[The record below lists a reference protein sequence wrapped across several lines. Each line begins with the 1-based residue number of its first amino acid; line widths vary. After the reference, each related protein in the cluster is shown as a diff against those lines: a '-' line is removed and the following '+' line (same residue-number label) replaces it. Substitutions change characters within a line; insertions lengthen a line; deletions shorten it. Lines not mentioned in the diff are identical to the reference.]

1 MKENVLLS
9 FISGADRKGPKDSDE
24 TEMGPFYKCVKY
36 LINNDQNIKIYLF
49 YNKDTLNIFKT
60 SDECFKSIIIENI
73 KTINK
78 DFNDKDIIFSCDE
91 NCDYDS
97 NHFCK
102 DFVKKVFMQI
112 KQNENIYFN
121 CMSGSPD
128 MKLPFYYIATYNKNV
143 TMLVN
148 DNSNIDINEKSREL
162 GINYEQIIYEYKHK
176 YEEIK
181 ELERGSFFK
190 KIIYRFKYNNINKN
204 FKQDVRNYIVSIN
217 PDNFNDDNNKK
228 LFVKNKS
235 GFKNIVTNEKKRTSE
250 FNLYEVKDDEFQ
262 NKISRYLDTGS
273 YDEAKQFISEY
284 NSTHNKTIS
293 SKTLDTFY
301 ECLFQFK
308 TLDDKRLNSYI
319 KFLVYYNT
327 KRYYDA
333 IMELENAINYEWF
346 DNEKNVDKK
355 PINADKKPI
364 LDLTDEINKP
374 NKTNKTNKPIDSKN
388 DQFRNKFTT
397 LCNKQ
402 KLFNSSSKNNN
413 ILFDNVDYLLEHVYG
428 DEKSYHRFVIEYSL
442 LINSNPEKKEEIIK
456 EYSHYKEEMEIEP
469 DLIKRMKD
477 KYFKDCNKDQYYKS
491 AIKIISGGI
500 LQLTN
505 FKKYRN
511 DIVHDSKIIKARD
524 GKIDQID
531 YVINNY
537 FAFPKKLPSGFLKL
551 EDYHEKIK
559 RDINDIYEF
568 NNDRKKVKFNVLVS
582 IFGEN
587 DPYKNFDGSTLC
599 AFRENYNDVSDV
611 YYIVTKNYVDFIKN
625 NKEEIIK
632 SFTIIKNDVNVH
644 FISYSKLVN
653 SNDYNEFLKDID
665 KEYTPNFT
673 ELSINNMY
681 KAIKKLADEIL
692 KNENNKIGFV
702 TSSGMPELRVP
713 FHVYSDLNN
722 RTTCLKVEPSNSNGN
737 IEKIIQTEFNVKPKP
752 KENNNKSAKNSK
764 LNDSIQEQSTY
775 DPIIVDELL
784 KNAKLRAEKA
794 NYNNLFSIIY
804 KNELI
809 EYMYPHLYQSSKNV
823 SEWSQLIKVPNGN
836 ASSENYMINQIAFL
850 NILNQKNKI
859 YDYFRICMNSF
870 QYVIRILVEELA
882 NKTKKTKLIIE
893 DRRNNFSLNYNAN
906 EFDKK
911 NQNQIDSYSFRIKG
925 FKVNSSNRTDF
936 SLTKSCSN
944 LPATAY
950 LTDKYLFNNEGNR
963 INFDEWIC
971 LYRAWT
977 IRSYLEHQEN
987 NPKEKTIEN
996 WLDLNNNE
1004 TISEVLD
1011 SNPNAKNIV
1020 NGAQALIEKIIKEIG
1035 SNNGD
1040 KIEEYITSYKTEI
1053 DSINKEL
1060 DIKTE

>member
-9 FISGADRKGPKDSDE
+9 FISGADKKGPKDFDE
-24 TEMGPFYKCVKY
+24 TEMGPFYKCVKF
-36 LINNDQNIKIYLF
+36 LINKHKNIKIYLF

-60 SDECFKSIIIENI
+60 SDECFKSIIIDNI

-78 DFNDKDIIFSCDE
+78 DFSDNDIIFSCDE

-112 KQNENIYFN
+112 KLNENIYFN

-148 DNSNIDINEKSREL
+148 DNSNVDINEKSLEL
-162 GINYEQIIYEYKHK
+162 GINYEQIIDEYKHK

-181 ELERGSFFK
+181 ELEHNAKIEYEIEYDNLNKKFK
-190 KIIYRFKYNNINKN
+190 
-204 FKQDVRNYIVSIN
+204 DELCNYIISIN
-217 PDNFNDDNNKK
+217 LEYFNDDNNKK
-228 LFVKNKS
+228 LFEKNKS
-235 GFKNIVTNEKKRTSE
+235 CFKNIVTNEKKRTSE

-273 YDEAKQFISEY
+273 YDEVKQIISEY
-284 NSTHNKTIS
+284 NCTHNKTIS

-301 ECLFQFK
+301 ECLFEFK
-308 TLDDKRLNSYI
+308 TLEDKRLNSYI

-333 IMELENAINYEWF
+333 IMELENAINYEWY
-346 DNEKNVDKK
+346 DNEKN
-355 PINADKKPI
+355 ADEQNI
-364 LDLTDEINKP
+364 FDLTDEINK
-374 NKTNKTNKPIDSKN
+374 TNKTIDAKN

-397 LCNKQ
+397 LCNEQ
-402 KLFNSSSKNNN
+402 RLVDSSSKNNN

-442 LINSNPEKKEEIIK
+442 LINSNPEKEKEIIK
-456 EYSHYKEEMEIEP
+456 EYSHYKDEMEIEP
-469 DLIKRMKD
+469 DLIKKMKD
-477 KYFKDCNKDQYYKS
+477 KYFKDCNKDQYYQS
-491 AIKIISGGI
+491 AILIISGAI

-505 FKKYRN
+505 FKNYRN
-511 DIVHDSKIIKARD
+511 DIVHNSKEIKATD
-524 GKIDQID
+524 GKIKQID
-531 YVINNY
+531 DVIKNY

-551 EDYHEKIK
+551 EDYHKKIL

-568 NNDRKKVKFNVLVS
+568 NNGKKNVKFNVLVS
-582 IFGEN
+582 IFGDN
-587 DPYKNFDGSTLC
+587 DPYKNFDGSTLS

-611 YYIVTKNYVDFIKN
+611 YYIITENYVDFIKN
-625 NKEEIIK
+625 NKEGIIK
-632 SFTIIKNDVNVH
+632 SFEKIENDVNVH
-644 FISYSKLVN
+644 FISYSKLVK
-653 SNDYNEFLKDID
+653 SNDPHEFLKDID
-665 KEYTPNFT
+665 KEYIPNFT

-692 KNENNKIGFV
+692 KKENNKIGFV

-752 KENNNKSAKNSK
+752 KEKNNTSAKNSK
-764 LNDSIQEQSTY
+764 LNDSIQEKSTY

-804 KNELI
+804 QNELI
-809 EYMYPHLYQSSKNV
+809 EYMYPQLYQSSENV
-823 SEWSQLIKVPNGN
+823 SEWSQLISEWSQLIKVPNGDD
-836 ASSENYMINQIAFL
+836 ASSENYNMLNQIAFL
-850 NILNQKNKI
+850 NILIQKNRI
-859 YDYFRICMNSF
+859 YDYFRICINSF
-870 QYVIRILVEELA
+870 QYVIRLLVKELYE
-882 NKTKKTKLIIE
+882 KTEAKKVIRMDPIHE
-893 DRRNNFSLNYNAN
+893 GNFSYKYDAN
-906 EFDKK
+906 EFVEKK
-911 NQNQIDSYSFRIKG
+911 KTIDGYSKNIYPQQKETKIVKTSF
-925 FKVNSSNRTDF
+925 SDT
-936 SLTKSCSN
+936 SLTMNCGN
-944 LPATAY
+944 IHITAY
-950 LTDKYLFNNEGNR
+950 LTDTYLFNNEGNR

-971 LYRAWT
+971 LYKAWT

-996 WLDLNNNE
+996 WLDLNHNE
-1004 TISEVLD
+1004 SISEVLN
-1011 SNPNAKNIV
+1011 SNPDAKNIV
-1020 NGAQALIEKIIKEIG
+1020 KGAQALIEKIIKGIS

-1040 KIEEYITSYKTEI
+1040 KIEEYITLYKKEI
-1053 DSINKEL
+1053 DLINKEL
-1060 DIKTE
+1060 DIETE

>member
-9 FISGADRKGPKDSDE
+9 FISGADIKGPKDYDE

-162 GINYEQIIYEYKHK
+162 GINYEQIIDEYKHK

-190 KIIYRFKYNNINKN
+190 KIIYRFKYNNINRN
-204 FKQDVRNYIVSIN
+204 FKQDFRNYILSIN
-217 PDNFNDDNNKK
+217 PDYFNDDNNKK
-228 LFVKNKS
+228 LFAKNKS

-250 FNLYEVKDDEFQ
+250 FNLYEVKDEAFQ
-262 NKISRYLDTGS
+262 NKISRYLHTGS
-273 YDEAKQFISEY
+273 YDEAKQIISEY
-284 NSTHNKTIS
+284 NSTHNKSIS

-333 IMELENAINYEWF
+333 IMELENAINYEWH
-346 DNEKNVDKK
+346 DNEKNATEKN
-355 PINADKKPI
+355 IF
-364 LDLTDEINKP
+364 DLTDEINK
-374 NKTNKTNKPIDSKN
+374 TNKTIDAKK
-388 DQFRNKFTT
+388 DQFRNKFIT
-397 LCNKQ
+397 LCKEQ

-413 ILFDNVDYLLEHVYG
+413 ILFDNVDYLLEHIYG

-469 DLIKRMKD
+469 DLIEKMKD
-477 KYFKDCNKDQYYKS
+477 KYFKDCNKDQYYQS
-491 AIKIISGGI
+491 AILIISGAI

-505 FKKYRN
+505 FKNYRN
-511 DIVHDSKIIKARD
+511 DIVHKSKIIKATD
-524 GKIDQID
+524 GKIEQID
-531 YVINNY
+531 DVIKNY

-551 EDYHEKIK
+551 EDYHEKIL
-559 RDINDIYEF
+559 RDINDINEL
-568 NNDRKKVKFNVLVS
+568 NNDRKNVKFNVLVS
-582 IFGEN
+582 IFGDN

-625 NKEEIIK
+625 NKEGIIK
-632 SFTIIKNDVNVH
+632 SFKVIKNDVNVH
-644 FISYSKLVN
+644 FISYSTLVN

-665 KEYTPNFT
+665 KEYKPNFT
-673 ELSINNMY
+673 ELSINKMY

-722 RTTCLKVEPSNSNGN
+722 RTTCLKVEPSNSNRN
-737 IEKIIQTEFNVKPKP
+737 IERIIQTEFNVKPKP
-752 KENNNKSAKNSK
+752 KEKNKTSAKNSK
-764 LNDSIQEQSTY
+764 LNDSIQEKSTY

-809 EYMYPHLYQSSKNV
+809 EYMYPQLYQSSENV
-823 SEWSQLIKVPNGN
+823 SEWSQLIKVPKGN

-882 NKTKKTKLIIE
+882 DKTKLVIK
-893 DRRNNFSLNYNAN
+893 DKRNNFSLNYYAN

-911 NQNQIDSYSFRIKG
+911 IQNQIDSCSINIKH
-925 FKVNSSNRTDF
+925 FKVNWSNRTDF

-963 INFDEWIC
+963 INFDEWRC

-977 IRSYLEHQEN
+977 IRSYLEHPFSNQNGKKVESQTG
-987 NPKEKTIEN
+987 KDIRS
-996 WLDLNNNE
+996 WLKLNHNE
-1004 TISEVLD
+1004 TISEVLN

-1020 NGAQALIEKIIKEIG
+1020 NGAQALIEKIIKGIS

-1040 KIEEYITSYKTEI
+1040 KIEEYITSYKREI